1 MNIGDKVT
9 LDNRDFLIIDIN
21 ENVKIMDLTRVAT
34 RRRLDP
40 GKIYEDK
47 ELDVY
52 LNEEY
57 LNSLSF
63 KDKIITSE
71 YEQYVITKGDEVDLK
86 LLGRFKI
93 DSALVSLVERKVCT
107 PSLLDLV
114 KISQVENFMELI
126 GNETFCLRDAYPK
139 TRKGSWG
146 IANGK
151 AEYIHCKENVATKP
165 IMIISKEV
173 LQEIK

>member
-1 MNIGDKVT
+1 MNIGEKLI
-9 LDNRDFLIIDIN
+9 LDNREFLIIDIN
-21 ENVKIMDLTRVAT
+21 ENIKIMDLTRVIT

-47 ELDVY
+47 ELDIY

-63 KDKIITSE
+63 KDKIIMSE
-71 YEQYVITKGDEVDLK
+71 YEQYVISKSGDIDLK
-86 LLGRFKI
+86 TLGSFKK
-93 DSALVSLVERKVCT
+93 DGALVSLVERKICT
-107 PSLLDLV
+107 PSLLDFD
-114 KISQVENFMELI
+114 KISQIDNFIELL

-146 IANGK
+146 IVNGK

-165 IMIISKEV
+165 IMIISKEF
-173 LQEIK
+173 LQEMK